1 MEAEARIELAIRYKA
16 LIFNNLPFS
25 ASLMASLPSV
35 TLPVSGLQAPKGGC
49 CQFFIIANRK
59 LPRTPVKSP

>member
-1 MEAEARIELAIRYKA
+1 
-16 LIFNNLPFS
+16 
-25 ASLMASLPSV
+25 MASLPSV